1 MSASAPTRDDKA
13 LNSLLLAALFIA
25 GVVLVREGPHFD
37 NVIDGWPFFTGAFFV
52 GTLLGFLCW
61 TFSFGGTPAFKFSG
75 AYRQPWLAAL
85 VMGLATTSSVSYINR
100 TFAAPAERTV
110 AAEIDNIDEGRGDRW
125 HVTVKQPDG
134 RLQRYL
140 ISKQVADTLKSEKI
154 VRIGVARGALG
165 FEFMA
170 KFEPAR

>member
-1 MSASAPTRDDKA
+1 MSVATPAPDHKA

-37 NVIDGWPFFTGAFFV
+37 NVIDGWPFFTGAFFI

-61 TFSFGGTPAFKFSG
+61 TFSFGGAPVLKFSG

-85 VMGLATTSSVSYINR
+85 VMGIATTSSVSYINR

-110 AAEIDNIDEGRGDRW
+110 TAEIDYIDEGRGDRW
-125 HVTVKQPDG
+125 HVFVKTPDG
-134 RLQRYL
+134 HRQRYL
-140 ISKQVADTLKSEKI
+140 ISKQVAEALKSEKI